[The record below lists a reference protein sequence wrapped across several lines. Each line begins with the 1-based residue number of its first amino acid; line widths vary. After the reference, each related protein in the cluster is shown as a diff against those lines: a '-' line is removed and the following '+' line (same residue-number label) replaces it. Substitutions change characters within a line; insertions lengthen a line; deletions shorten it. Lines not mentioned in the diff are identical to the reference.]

1 MSHCLPS
8 PPPKPAAPTFQIA
21 ASSKQT
27 QLITGPSLAVGSPCF
42 SRTVVK
48 HDHSTMNERGEIRS
62 VNNTRTRSLQSLC
75 SRVLLLVTVVGLLSR
90 IAVAIHGGLVTPP
103 VPGTD

>member
-8 PPPKPAAPTFQIA
+8 SPPRPAAPTFQIA

-42 SRTVVK
+42 SRTAVIFLLTLA
-48 HDHSTMNERGEIRS
+48 DRL
-62 VNNTRTRSLQSLC
+62 TRKGYLIVCLYEEDFLA
-75 SRVLLLVTVVGLLSR
+75 VLPLGWLRWTNYGSQVIKIGIPITLLSG
-90 IAVAIHGGLVTPP
+90 A
-103 VPGTD
+103 